1 MSSDISGPFK
11 TSSGPPYVYEVSFYS
26 GINENDLKFTDGKD
40 WLSTLKHH
48 ALDLDIQ
55 FKSKKTANGYELA
68 FIKNHDYETLLKSI
82 DAEVRESFEC
92 RTNRI
97 RRYMKL
103 APYNSTPSVDK
114 T

>member
-48 ALDLDIQ
+48 ALDLSQ
-55 FKSKKTANGYELA
+55 KS
-68 FIKNHDYETLLKSI
+68 
-82 DAEVRESFEC
+82 
-92 RTNRI
+92 
-97 RRYMKL
+97 
-103 APYNSTPSVDK
+103 
-114 T
+114 